1 MSYHLRVCLRSFLLP
16 ISCFLLLLV
25 ACSPQPVT
33 VTLEPATLRLVAADS
48 CGSLVEALAVA
59 YEESRPWVTVHVEVY
74 NSSVAERTLRAGEAD
89 LAFLSWMQQTVGA
102 EPLWLQPFARDGIA
116 IIAYPNV
123 PFREMGLA
131 FLQEISRGRIQ
142 EWDGVV
148 FTVVSREEG
157 SGTRAAF
164 NRVVLDIHKT
174 THTAIV
180 ASSSEAVIEHVGQ
193 RPGAIGYVSTLWIT
207 QPVAESVRV
216 LPLEGVLPT
225 RTAVSDGSYP
235 LSRRLLMAA
244 TAEPT
249 GEARQFAQW
258 ALGPQAQTIA
268 GSFGEPVERID
279 SSSER

>member
-1 MSYHLRVCLRSFLLP
+1 MPYCLRVCFRCLLL
-16 ISCFLLLLV
+16 SAFCFLLLLV

-33 VTLEPATLRLVAADS
+33 VTREPATLRLVAADS
-48 CGSLVEALAVA
+48 CGSLVEALAIA
-59 YEESRPWVTVHVEVY
+59 YAESHPWVTVHVQVF

-89 LAFLSWMQQTVGA
+89 LAFLSWIQQTVGA
-102 EPLWLQPFARDGIA
+102 DPLWLQPFARDGVA
-116 IIAYPNV
+116 IIAHPSV
-123 PFREMGLA
+123 PFREIGLG
-131 FLQEISRGRIQ
+131 FLQEIARGRIQ

-157 SGTRAAF
+157 SGTRAAY
-164 NRVVLDIHKT
+164 NQVVLDIHKA

-180 ASSSEAVIEHVGQ
+180 ASSSEAVIEHVRQ

-207 QPVAESVRV
+207 QPVVESVRV
-216 LPLEGVLPT
+216 LSLEDVLPT

-249 GEARQFAQW
+249 GEARQFSQW
-258 ALGPQAQTIA
+258 VLGPQAQAIA
-268 GSFGEPVERID
+268 DWFGEPVERID
-279 SSSER
+279 LSSE